1 MSAELK
7 DRHVRPRRSIFLIA
21 VTSFA
26 LTLSALGIAPA
37 GAADPIPADGSW
49 QSDAIAESATPAEL
63 KAEVA
68 DGELRMLVIRDDSGE
83 PDATVVS
90 VESVKSLDRTLK
102 SINQDDSV
110 ISIQVDQKVSLLAPT
125 MTSFVAAAAPTVAYT
140 QWNYSALRLGEIHSS
155 LTGTNIKVAVI
166 DSGVDRTG
174 FELNVAGVLLVIV

>member
-90 VESVKSLDRTLK
+90 VANVKSLDRTL
-102 SINQDDSV
+102 
-110 ISIQVDQKVSLLAPT
+110 
-125 MTSFVAAAAPTVAYT
+125 
-140 QWNYSALRLGEIHSS
+140 
-155 LTGTNIKVAVI
+155 
-166 DSGVDRTG
+166 
-174 FELNVAGVLLVIV
+174 